1 MKKEL
6 SCFISPHGFGHATR
20 TIAILEALQSTR
32 ENLHVQLLTT
42 VPEYLFRATTLN
54 YSYHP
59 VTVDVG
65 FVQKDSFTVD
75 LPGTAEALDRLF
87 PVTTANLE
95 VVQTICSSSDL
106 VVSDISAFGIKVAQE
121 CGIPSILVEN
131 FTWDWIYDQVG
142 TPPELKK
149 YISFFKTLYG
159 QADFHIQTEPIC
171 LRQAGTMTCSPVSR
185 SLRSPPEEVRQKLHP
200 GDRKIVLITTGGIAT
215 ELPFIHHLS
224 RHDDYFFILAGQER
238 QAHLSPNVLALSHK
252 SDYHH
257 PDLINSS
264 DLVICKSGYSTIA
277 ECCQTKTS
285 IVCIH
290 RPEFPES
297 AILESF
303 VHEHLNGVVYDRQE
317 FLEGTWLQR
326 LPGLMDR
333 RSVPLQV
340 HGARQIADF
349 INTLLH

>member
-1 MKKEL
+1 MKTEL

-20 TIAILEALQSTR
+20 TIAVLEALQSTR

-42 VPEYLFRATTLN
+42 VPESLFRTTALN

-59 VTVDVG
+59 ITVDVG
-65 FVQKDSFTVD
+65 FVQKDSFTFD

-87 PVTTANLE
+87 PAMTANRE
-95 VVQTICSSSDL
+95 VVQSICSSSDL
-106 VVSDISAFGIKVAQE
+106 VVSDISAFGIKVGRE

-142 TPPELKK
+142 TTPELKK
-149 YISFFKTLYG
+149 FIPLLQTLYG

-171 LRQAGTMTCSPVSR
+171 LRKAGTMTCSPVSR
-185 SLRSPPEEVRQKLHP
+185 SLRSPPEEVRQQLNP
-200 GDRKIVLITTGGIAT
+200 GGRKIVLITTGGIAT
-215 ELPFIHHLS
+215 ELPFIHRLA
-224 RHDDYFFILAGQER
+224 RYDDYFFVLAGQK
-238 QAHLSPNVLALSHK
+238 QQVQLSSNVLALSHE
-252 SDYHH
+252 SAYHH

-297 AILESF
+297 SILEGF
-303 VHEHLNGVVYDRQE
+303 VRERLNGAIYEPQQ
-317 FLEGTWLQR
+317 FLEGAWLQE
-326 LPGLMDR
+326 LPSLMDC
-333 RSVPLQV
+333 RSAPLQV
-340 HGARQIADF
+340 NGARQIADF